1 MQWHAKMC
9 NISTVKCFYDPFMVQ
24 SVLANIVNYKQR
36 KKVIFPW

>member
-24 SVLANIVNYKQR
+24 SVLATNIVKQR